1 MATKDKDLND
11 LFLDT
16 LKDIYFAEKQILK
29 ALPKMA
35 KAATSDK
42 LRAAFEKHHD
52 ETEGQVERLEQI
64 FELLDKPAR
73 GKTCDAI
80 LGILDEGKEIMD
92 EYKGTSSLDAGLL
105 AAAQA
110 VEHYEISRYGTLKA
124 WATELGMKDAV
135 RLLDE
140 TLNQEK
146 KTDESLSVLA
156 KSETNLHRW
165 RLLNLSPLCA
175 GRGRRVF
182 AAGEGHGKV
191 LILDYTI
198 CGSQEPLTPA
208 LSPQERG
215 EGARGRRVAL
225 NFTLRPV
232 RSLPSAGTSRP
243 GCDHHRRCRRGRPGT
258 SICRCVR
265 SQPGSSLRRGCKRAS
280 SRHPR
285 CRAPYAARD
294 AAATPRRSSGR
305 SRYPRSPCGSRSSPH
320 RTDRVRVSIPIPSA
334 RSSACPRQESSWS
347 ARGSRSRSGAWRCR
361 RR

>member
-80 LGILDEGKEIMD
+80 MGILDEGKEIMD
-92 EYKGTSSLDAGLL
+92 EYKGTEALDAGLL

-124 WATELGMKDAV
+124 WATKLGLKEAV

-140 TLNQEK
+140 TLQQEHN
-146 KTDESLSVLA
+146 TDEALTSLALA
-156 KSETNLHRW
+156 EVN
-165 RLLNLSPLCA
+165 PEA
-175 GRGRRVF
+175 M
-182 AAGEGHGKV
+182 AA
-191 LILDYTI
+191 
-198 CGSQEPLTPA
+198 
-208 LSPQERG
+208 
-215 EGARGRRVAL
+215 
-225 NFTLRPV
+225 
-232 RSLPSAGTSRP
+232 
-243 GCDHHRRCRRGRPGT
+243 
-258 SICRCVR
+258 
-265 SQPGSSLRRGCKRAS
+265 
-280 SRHPR
+280 
-285 CRAPYAARD
+285 
-294 AAATPRRSSGR
+294 
-305 SRYPRSPCGSRSSPH
+305 
-320 RTDRVRVSIPIPSA
+320 
-334 RSSACPRQESSWS
+334 
-347 ARGSRSRSGAWRCR
+347 
-361 RR
+361 